1 MKQETSDLRQSIQR
15 VIVEE
20 IPSGAIFDAHAI
32 IGYLLQNDT
41 NVYIRFY
48 TLYANADISS
58 FHGIVSQQIDSFCG
72 SLIEEIP
79 MGDTY
84 QQSWSKTIHCTYGV
98 CKCWRKVQH

>member
-15 VIVEE
+15 VIVEK

-32 IGYLLQNDT
+32 IDYLLQNDT

-58 FHGIVSQQIDSFCG
+58 FHGIVSQQIDSLCDLQ
-72 SLIEEIP
+72 LIEEIP

-84 QQSWSKTIHCTYGV
+84 QQSWSKTIHCTYRL
-98 CKCWRKVQH
+98 CKCWRKK